1 MKKEKEV
8 NAVENRIKE
17 TEAAKHTIKDS
28 VFTNLF
34 QEKSICSSYIKPCIR
49 RIQR

>member
-28 VFTNLF
+28 VFTNF
-34 QEKSICSSYIKPCIR
+34 VIRYIRLRMIMFSV
-49 RIQR
+49 QVA